1 MADFEPCDLVHIG
14 NIRFFEYSRED
25 DNLFPLSE
33 HSSREAQRG
42 MSFLPRRALETS
54 ENEIARAF
62 KLSGNTLEPLGFIVP
77 RKADNFQVGPPSPLP
92 SSIRFFLF
100 FALIPRCAVRV
111 DT

>member
-1 MADFEPCDLVHIG
+1 MADFDRRATCLG

-77 RKADNFQVGPPSPLP
+77 RKADNFQVSPSPIPPARLRAM
-92 SSIRFFLF
+92 SSDRL
-100 FALIPRCAVRV
+100 
-111 DT
+111 T